1 MRYRDVCWIFLSSLV
16 LYLLFN
22 WNLPITDPVE
32 SNYALTAKEMLA
44 SGDFLST
51 RIYGVYWYDKPAL
64 IYWTI
69 IASYTMFGVNEFA
82 ARFPMAVAGAL
93 SVSFIYWLVYKI
105 ERNATIALLSAGI
118 LATSLE
124 FWILAKIVVTDSFL
138 FLFHS
143 IAVGLVYLAW
153 RERRKSY
160 AMIAYGAAGLAVL
173 TKGPVGIVLP
183 ALTVLGYILMTK
195 RWSLLKRSYI
205 WQGGLTFL
213 VVAMPWYAYMY
224 LHHGIDFING
234 FIGLHN
240 IVRATISEHPE
251 VNVYYYYLL
260 VLPLALLPW
269 TGAFIKGVWN
279 AWRSKLVAAEDKFY
293 CIWMVITVLFY
304 TCMAT
309 KYLTYVFPAIFPAA
323 IWAAKAIQGFLQ
335 EEKKKPWLWITIPMI
350 LLNLGIGFGA
360 AKTLSDGGT
369 LIYAWCIIFTIIIFA
384 LQILSSGR
392 KLLLGVFIG
401 QVIGILLLT
410 GIVLSDYAQMRTA
423 RHLVAFIPDTAI
435 VATIGDYQTSAVFYL
450 GSEIKKI
457 VDDEVSAKSDV
468 WAQKDI
474 VPKQNM
480 ADFLKSTEKLDQV
493 YLIVHEYSSKKFQQM
508 DIAKEYYP
516 VAASE
521 KGVLYKKR
529 VINKK

>member
-173 TKGPVGIVLP
+173 T
-183 ALTVLGYILMTK
+183 
-195 RWSLLKRSYI
+195 
-205 WQGGLTFL
+205 
-213 VVAMPWYAYMY
+213 
-224 LHHGIDFING
+224 
-234 FIGLHN
+234 
-240 IVRATISEHPE
+240 VRPR
-251 VNVYYYYLL
+251 
-260 VLPLALLPW
+260 
-269 TGAFIKGVWN
+269 GA
-279 AWRSKLVAAEDKFY
+279 S
-293 CIWMVITVLFY
+293 
-304 TCMAT
+304 
-309 KYLTYVFPAIFPAA
+309 
-323 IWAAKAIQGFLQ
+323 WAASAGS
-335 EEKKKPWLWITIPMI
+335 TCD
-350 LLNLGIGFGA
+350 A
-360 AKTLSDGGT
+360 
-369 LIYAWCIIFTIIIFA
+369 
-384 LQILSSGR
+384 
-392 KLLLGVFIG
+392 
-401 QVIGILLLT
+401 
-410 GIVLSDYAQMRTA
+410 TA
-423 RHLVAFIPDTAI
+423 
-435 VATIGDYQTSAVFYL
+435 
-450 GSEIKKI
+450 
-457 VDDEVSAKSDV
+457 VD
-468 WAQKDI
+468 
-474 VPKQNM
+474 
-480 ADFLKSTEKLDQV
+480 
-493 YLIVHEYSSKKFQQM
+493 
-508 DIAKEYYP
+508 
-516 VAASE
+516 
-521 KGVLYKKR
+521 R
-529 VINKK
+529 